1 MKSKIQVL
9 TIFLFILIM
18 ISCSIKRSLTKP
30 ETVILPLG
38 DTIRLTGGSLVYSL
52 PMTVFTVQ
60 IEMERTIEKPG
71 PYSRYAGELLGIKDA
86 ITQETENWSIKNIE
100 LNTLEELD
108 PSEFYV
114 IESNTLI
121 QTNALALKKAGLIL
135 DINPDIYRKVDG
147 KIFSKESAIDQM
159 RFLDLGADEYYT
171 IRRDTAF
178 RIVKMDTTFI
188 KIPYL
193 VEKRKQLTIDQLA
206 EKAAKTLMELRDGR
220 HLILTG
226 EANVFPQNE
235 AAINEINRL
244 EEEYTALFAG
254 KIWKE
259 SKNFSYTLIPTKEM
273 GGKQVVLFRFSELTG
288 PEDAVGK
295 GGKPVNVE
303 LIPAHKAKELTIIK
317 KPQPEGLP
325 VQKFDKLYYRV
336 PDVADIKITLGNETL
351 YNARKLIYQ
360 FGEVIPLPA
369 NFIIGK

>member
-1 MKSKIQVL
+1 
-9 TIFLFILIM
+9 
-18 ISCSIKRSLTKP
+18 
-30 ETVILPLG
+30 
-38 DTIRLTGGSLVYSL
+38 
-52 PMTVFTVQ
+52 
-60 IEMERTIEKPG
+60 
-71 PYSRYAGELLGIKDA
+71 
-86 ITQETENWSIKNIE
+86 
-100 LNTLEELD
+100 
-108 PSEFYV
+108 
-114 IESNTLI
+114 
-121 QTNALALKKAGLIL
+121 
-135 DINPDIYRKVDG
+135 
-147 KIFSKESAIDQM
+147 M